1 MCSTFTA
8 RPEMNQTRRAT
19 PLPNREKNTP
29 TQIMTKATETALAL
43 FALSAIYFALITGT
57 IPTGE
62 FVQREIL
69 PYLPWWAL
77 VTFGSYALGTL
88 GWGVLTFKDKE
99 GSYRELLQQIDEAKT
114 FYKEKG
120 LDLDE

>member
-1 MCSTFTA
+1 MGAVLPAVPSK
-8 RPEMNQTRRAT
+8 RENQTRITANLET
-19 PLPNREKNTP
+19 SKL
-29 TQIMTKATETALAL
+29 QMTKATETALAL
-43 FALSAIYFALITGT
+43 FAASAVYFAMATGT

-62 FVQREIL
+62 FFQTEIL
-69 PYLPWWAL
+69 PFLPWWAL

-120 LDLDE
+120 LDLDA